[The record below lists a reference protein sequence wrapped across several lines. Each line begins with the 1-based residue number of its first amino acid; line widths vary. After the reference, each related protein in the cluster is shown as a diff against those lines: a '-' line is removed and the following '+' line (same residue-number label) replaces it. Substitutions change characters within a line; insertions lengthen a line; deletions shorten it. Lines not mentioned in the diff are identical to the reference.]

1 MPMFEDNEIEVTA
14 IYGATTRRGLVQV
27 TISRPT
33 TLLSPAKAR
42 EIATFLL
49 EAAGAAEGDEAM
61 MTVLDR
67 MDLDRDQLGQF
78 LVALRVEREKIESQS
93 SQLTVDGPVT
103 TNEFTFVMK
112 DGKRMLKRVVV
123 EGGLIA

>member
-1 MPMFEDNEIEVTA
+1 MSMFEDGQIEVTA

-67 MDLDRDQLGQF
+67 MDLDRDQMGQF
-78 LVALRVEREKIESQS
+78 LVALRVEREKIDQRSQAEARQALAYDRS
-93 SQLTVDGPVT
+93 NPDSPEETPDAQP
-103 TNEFTFVMK
+103 
-112 DGKRMLKRVVV
+112 
-123 EGGLIA
+123 